1 MNAANSLPEGG
12 VTVQS
17 LRGGTY
23 YIDEGMTFTKEDS
36 GKEGSMITYT
46 SYPGEA

>member
-12 VTVQS
+12 VTVY

-36 GKEGSMITYT
+36 VKR
-46 SYPGEA
+46 AAR